1 MSHYVIELRVL
12 RVDHEDKP
20 ARPHGSPPVAD
31 KSTRTVTEIVK
42 HVVRGDVFETTIKK
56 AQAHLELAEDFDGI
70 DDISKGNSRDV
81 R

>member
-20 ARPHGSPPVAD
+20 ARAGSPPVAD
-31 KSTRTVTEIVK
+31 KSTRTVTEIAK
-42 HVVRGDVFETTIKK
+42 HVVRGGVFDKTIEK
-56 AQAHLELAEDFDGI
+56 AQAYLSLAEDFDGI

>member
-20 ARPHGSPPVAD
+20 DRPHGSPPVAD